1 VSEEE
6 KKAIETLE
14 IEGTENNYLE
24 VKILLNL
31 VGKQQKEIEDMRE
44 ELQMYVDIGNN
55 DLHNYISKDKIR
67 EIRDYITSLE
77 YFNNNNKGNVNDYFV
92 SHNKILKMID
102 ELLEEN

>member
-1 VSEEE
+1 MSEEE